1 VAYIDNNFID
11 DLLNQA
17 DIVQIINKR
26 IPLNKTGK
34 DYRAPCPFHQGKN
47 KNFAVSSDKQFYH
60 CFKCDASGN
69 VVKFVQDYD
78 HLDFPEAIEVIA
90 QEMGIA
96 VIYDTKNN
104 TQVKK
109 NINEPYYDLIA
120 QVNIFYQKQ
129 LKEHFAKD
137 RVINYIKGRSIS
149 EQIAKRFEL
158 GFAPPGWDNLLK
170 GFQDKVS
177 TLETIGLVVE
187 KQETNKIYDRFRDRL
202 LFPIHNRKGQVVGFG
217 GRVLNND
224 DKPKYLNSSET
235 PIFHKQ
241 YELYGLYQARKFSK
255 KLDTI
260 LVVEGYMDV
269 VSLHQQEITNVVATL
284 GTATSEHH
292 LKILT
297 QTTKNII
304 FCFDG
309 DDAGRK
315 AAWRALETT
324 LPLIKSDLKIL
335 FLFLPNGEDPDTY
348 VQKYGKKKFLEKAN
362 KSSPLS
368 IFLFEHLKKEL
379 DFDTVEGKAQF
390 LEQSIKYI
398 QTINDVLYKQQIKI
412 SLAQLV
418 GQKDEQIEL
427 LFNTIKPKYSSTP
440 PSFEGFSEFTPPI
453 IKREAP
459 VTAKNNLTRAIS
471 LVLNFPIIVENIE
484 FSNIKKTPKTDVLLE
499 LLTSAQ
505 FKPTITKSELIEP
518 FKNNKVFNRLQ
529 QLTNIIACDNA
540 KDAQKEL
547 VEILGL
553 LEQKNLKQLIQQ
565 LKNKRDKTDEEV
577 KQLISLIRESK
588 G

>member
-129 LKEHFAKD
+129 LKEHFTKD
-137 RVINYIKGRSIS
+137 RVINYIKGRGIS
-149 EQIAKRFEL
+149 GQIAKRFEL
-158 GFAPPGWDNLLK
+158 GFAPPGWDHLLK

-202 LFPIHNRKGQVVGFG
+202 LFPIHNRKGQVIGFG

-224 DKPKYLNSSET
+224 DKPKYLNSPET

-292 LKILT
+292 LKVLT

-427 LFNTIKPKYSSTP
+427 LFNTFKPKYSSTP

>member
-224 DKPKYLNSSET
+224 DKPKYLNSPET

-565 LKNKRDKTDEEV
+565 LKNKHDKTDEEV